1 MSGGIVIRRAVAAD
15 ARGVFDIANDPI
27 VRANSV
33 NGAAIEWAS
42 HLEWFGKKI
51 SSPDTVFLVALE
63 GEKIS
68 GYARLDRA
76 GEVWAVSIASA
87 AWARGRGLGAEMLSS
102 LCAGNPDK
110 ELEAVVKLSNA
121 PSLALFAGAGFER
134 AGARC

>member
-1 MSGGIVIRRAVAAD
+1 MSGGFVIRRAAAGD
-15 ARGVFDIANDPI
+15 ARGVFDIANDPL
-27 VRANSV
+27 VRANSI

-68 GYARLDRA
+68 GYARLDRS

-87 AWARGRGLGAEMLSS
+87 AWARGRGLGADISAIM
-102 LCAGNPDK
+102 
-110 ELEAVVKLSNA
+110 
-121 PSLALFAGAGFER
+121 
-134 AGARC
+134 